1 MEVLSF
7 GEQVKIILSR
17 KGMTIKELAELI
29 EDTTGKKMSRQ
40 NLTQRLGRDNF
51 QEKDMRMIAK
61 ILGCPFQLSI
71 FPVENEEGE
80 KAEPMEELLLKY
92 VKHPKVQPRKK
103 KESSEEGFYQ
113 QVLVFDQDTPET
125 AAPET
130 DNVEEAA
137 VPASGRE
144 PVSEEAYKEGTAAPV
159 SAPEPSPGDAYT
171 NGTGEDPAEPFGI
184 SEASE
189 EETDYD
195 DGEELLELDILDP
208 EDSEDLDEADLL
220 YGGFKTKRIDRKA
233 ILAAAEKAEKEKWD
247 AVTGAVDS
255 AGEESGAGENKADDD
270 IVTVDSTGRDGGAGD
285 QRQDT
290 VTGAYYGMEEQRQ
303 GAVTGAYSGMDVQ
316 RQDTVTGAHYG
327 MEEQRQGAVTGAY
340 SGMDVQRQETRAG
353 TDTPKETAAAE
364 ERDMTIGELYM
375 IHKELDELEE
385 TIHPKKDPV
394 PAVPVVPAAPDPVPA
409 ARLEE
414 VEEEPEPEDFEPVIR
429 YEDAEENL
437 ELGEMNPYTGREYQ
451 TNSVRMH
458 PTRIGYVQVYD
469 RFQHGWTDMTE
480 WAFLGYQERKKT
492 LLGRDYEPPIY
503 LD

>member
-71 FPVENEEGE
+71 FPVENEAGE
-80 KAEPMEELLLKY
+80 KTEPMEELLLKY
-92 VKHPKVQPRKK
+92 VKHPKVQPKKK
-103 KESSEEGFYQ
+103 KETQDDGFYQ

-125 AAPET
+125 AAEEP
-130 DNVEEAA
+130 DRKEEAA
-137 VPASGRE
+137 VPQDADRMPSAGE
-144 PVSEEAYKEGTAAPV
+144 MMEMTEGKEEAAPV
-159 SAPEPSPGDAYT
+159 GSRDASMEDAYADES
-171 NGTGEDPAEPFGI
+171 GET
-184 SEASE
+184 S
-189 EETDYD
+189 DYD
-195 DGEELLELDILDP
+195 DGEDLLELDILDP

-247 AVTGAVDS
+247 AVTGTADRAEEDSSAEEHKSGGGMESGNSPGVYGGEEEQKPS
-255 AGEESGAGENKADDD
+255 AG
-270 IVTVDSTGRDGGAGD
+270 
-285 QRQDT
+285 
-290 VTGAYYGMEEQRQ
+290 TGAHYDMEEQKPDAGPEMRYDREEQRQ
-303 GAVTGAYSGMDVQ
+303 DLG
-316 RQDTVTGAHYG
+316 
-327 MEEQRQGAVTGAY
+327 
-340 SGMDVQRQETRAG
+340 
-353 TDTPKETAAAE
+353 TPKETAAAE

-385 TIHPKKDPV
+385 SIHPNVNTGMASSAQAVPAVPAVPEPV
-394 PAVPVVPAAPDPVPA
+394 PAVRQV
-409 ARLEE
+409 EE
-414 VEEEPEPEDFEPVIR
+414 EEEPEPEDFEPVIR

>member
-71 FPVENEEGE
+71 FPVENEAGE
-80 KAEPMEELLLKY
+80 KTEPMEELLLKY
-92 VKHPKVQPRKK
+92 VKHPKVQPKKK
-103 KESSEEGFYQ
+103 KETQDDGFYQ

-125 AAPET
+125 AAEEP
-130 DNVEEAA
+130 DRKEEAA
-137 VPASGRE
+137 VPQDADRMPSAGE
-144 PVSEEAYKEGTAAPV
+144 MMEMTEGKEEAAPV
-159 SAPEPSPGDAYT
+159 GSRDASMEDAYADES
-171 NGTGEDPAEPFGI
+171 GET
-184 SEASE
+184 S
-189 EETDYD
+189 DYD
-195 DGEELLELDILDP
+195 DGEDLLELDILDP

-247 AVTGAVDS
+247 AVTGTADRAEEDSSAEEHKSGDGMETGNSPGMYGGEEEQKPS
-255 AGEESGAGENKADDD
+255 AGTGVRYGIEEQKPSAG
-270 IVTVDSTGRDGGAGD
+270 
-285 QRQDT
+285 
-290 VTGAYYGMEEQRQ
+290 TGARYDMEEQKPDAGPEMRYDREEQRQ
-303 GAVTGAYSGMDVQ
+303 DLG
-316 RQDTVTGAHYG
+316 
-327 MEEQRQGAVTGAY
+327 
-340 SGMDVQRQETRAG
+340 
-353 TDTPKETAAAE
+353 TPKETAAAE

-385 TIHPKKDPV
+385 SIHPNVNTGMASSAQAVPAVPAVPEPV
-394 PAVPVVPAAPDPVPA
+394 PAV
-409 ARLEE
+409 RQ
-414 VEEEPEPEDFEPVIR
+414 VEEEEDPEPEDCEPVIR

>member
-71 FPVENEEGE
+71 FPVENEAGE
-80 KAEPMEELLLKY
+80 KTEPMEELLLKY
-92 VKHPKVQPRKK
+92 VKHPKVQPKKK
-103 KESSEEGFYQ
+103 KETQDDGFYQ

-125 AAPET
+125 AAEEP
-130 DNVEEAA
+130 DRKEEAA
-137 VPASGRE
+137 VPQDADRMPSAGE
-144 PVSEEAYKEGTAAPV
+144 MMEMTEGKEEAAPV
-159 SAPEPSPGDAYT
+159 GSRDASMEDAYADES
-171 NGTGEDPAEPFGI
+171 GET
-184 SEASE
+184 S
-189 EETDYD
+189 DYD
-195 DGEELLELDILDP
+195 DGEDLLELDILDP

-247 AVTGAVDS
+247 AVTGTADRAEEDSSAEEHKSGDGMETGNSPGMYGGEEEQKPS
-255 AGEESGAGENKADDD
+255 AG
-270 IVTVDSTGRDGGAGD
+270 
-285 QRQDT
+285 
-290 VTGAYYGMEEQRQ
+290 TGARYDMEEQKPDAGPEMRYDREEQRQ
-303 GAVTGAYSGMDVQ
+303 DLG
-316 RQDTVTGAHYG
+316 
-327 MEEQRQGAVTGAY
+327 
-340 SGMDVQRQETRAG
+340 
-353 TDTPKETAAAE
+353 TPKETAAAE

-385 TIHPKKDPV
+385 SIHPNVNTGMASSAQAVPAVPAVPEPV
-394 PAVPVVPAAPDPVPA
+394 PAV
-409 ARLEE
+409 RQ
-414 VEEEPEPEDFEPVIR
+414 VEEEEDPEPEDFEPVIR

>member
-71 FPVENEEGE
+71 FPVENEAGE
-80 KAEPMEELLLKY
+80 KTEPMEELLLKY
-92 VKHPKVQPRKK
+92 VKHPKVQPKKK
-103 KESSEEGFYQ
+103 KETQDDGFYQ

-125 AAPET
+125 AAEEP
-130 DNVEEAA
+130 DRKEEAA
-137 VPASGRE
+137 VPQDADRMPSAGE
-144 PVSEEAYKEGTAAPV
+144 MMEMTEGKEEAAPV
-159 SAPEPSPGDAYT
+159 GSRDASMEDAYADES
-171 NGTGEDPAEPFGI
+171 GET
-184 SEASE
+184 S
-189 EETDYD
+189 DYD
-195 DGEELLELDILDP
+195 DGEDLLELDILDP

-247 AVTGAVDS
+247 AVTGTADRAEEDSSAEEHKSGDGMETGNSPGMYGGEEEQKPS
-255 AGEESGAGENKADDD
+255 AG
-270 IVTVDSTGRDGGAGD
+270 
-285 QRQDT
+285 
-290 VTGAYYGMEEQRQ
+290 
-303 GAVTGAYSGMDVQ
+303 
-316 RQDTVTGAHYG
+316 TGAHYG
-327 MEEQRQGAVTGAY
+327 IEEQKPSAGTGARYDMEEQKPDAGPEMRYDREEQRQDLG
-340 SGMDVQRQETRAG
+340 
-353 TDTPKETAAAE
+353 TPKETAAAE

-385 TIHPKKDPV
+385 SIHPNVNTGMASSAQAVPAVPAVPEPV
-394 PAVPVVPAAPDPVPA
+394 PAVRQV
-409 ARLEE
+409 EE
-414 VEEEPEPEDFEPVIR
+414 EEEPEPEDFEPVIR

>member
-71 FPVENEEGE
+71 FPVENEAGE
-80 KAEPMEELLLKY
+80 KTEPMEELLLKY
-92 VKHPKVQPRKK
+92 VKHPKVQPKKK
-103 KESSEEGFYQ
+103 KETQDDGFYQ

-125 AAPET
+125 AAEEP
-130 DNVEEAA
+130 DRKEEAA
-137 VPASGRE
+137 VPQDADRMPSAGE
-144 PVSEEAYKEGTAAPV
+144 MMEMTEGKEEAAPV
-159 SAPEPSPGDAYT
+159 GIRDASMEDAYADES
-171 NGTGEDPAEPFGI
+171 GET
-184 SEASE
+184 S
-189 EETDYD
+189 DYD
-195 DGEELLELDILDP
+195 DGEDLLELDILDP

-247 AVTGAVDS
+247 AVTGTADRAEEDSSAEEHKSGDGMETGNSPGMYGGEEEQKPS
-255 AGEESGAGENKADDD
+255 AG
-270 IVTVDSTGRDGGAGD
+270 
-285 QRQDT
+285 
-290 VTGAYYGMEEQRQ
+290 TGARYDMEEQKPDAGPEMRYDREEQRQ
-303 GAVTGAYSGMDVQ
+303 DLG
-316 RQDTVTGAHYG
+316 
-327 MEEQRQGAVTGAY
+327 
-340 SGMDVQRQETRAG
+340 
-353 TDTPKETAAAE
+353 TPKETAAAE

-385 TIHPKKDPV
+385 SIHPNVNTGMASSAQAVPAVPAVPEPV
-394 PAVPVVPAAPDPVPA
+394 PAV
-409 ARLEE
+409 RQ
-414 VEEEPEPEDFEPVIR
+414 VEEEEDPEPEDFEPVIR

>member
-71 FPVENEEGE
+71 FPVENEAGE
-80 KAEPMEELLLKY
+80 KTEPMEELLLKY
-92 VKHPKVQPRKK
+92 VKHPKVQPKKK
-103 KESSEEGFYQ
+103 KETQDDGFYQ

-125 AAPET
+125 AAEEP
-130 DNVEEAA
+130 DRKEEAA
-137 VPASGRE
+137 VPQDADRMPSAGE
-144 PVSEEAYKEGTAAPV
+144 MIEMTEGKEEAAPV
-159 SAPEPSPGDAYT
+159 GSRDASMEDAYADES
-171 NGTGEDPAEPFGI
+171 GET
-184 SEASE
+184 S
-189 EETDYD
+189 DYD

-247 AVTGAVDS
+247 AVTGTADRAEEDSSAEEHKSGGGMESGNSPGVYGGEEEQKPS
-255 AGEESGAGENKADDD
+255 AGPGALYGIEEQKPDAGPEMRYD
-270 IVTVDSTGRDGGAGD
+270 R
-285 QRQDT
+285 
-290 VTGAYYGMEEQRQ
+290 EEQRQ
-303 GAVTGAYSGMDVQ
+303 DLG
-316 RQDTVTGAHYG
+316 
-327 MEEQRQGAVTGAY
+327 
-340 SGMDVQRQETRAG
+340 
-353 TDTPKETAAAE
+353 TPKETAAAE

-385 TIHPKKDPV
+385 SIHPNVNTGMASSAQAVPAVPAVPEPV
-394 PAVPVVPAAPDPVPA
+394 PAVRQV
-409 ARLEE
+409 EE
-414 VEEEPEPEDFEPVIR
+414 EEEPEPEDFEPVIR

-480 WAFLGYQERKKT
+480 WPFLG
-492 LLGRDYEPPIY
+492 
-503 LD
+503 

>member
-71 FPVENEEGE
+71 FPVENEAGE
-80 KAEPMEELLLKY
+80 KTEPMEELLLKY
-92 VKHPKVQPRKK
+92 VKHPKVQPKKK
-103 KESSEEGFYQ
+103 KENQDDGFYQ

-125 AAPET
+125 AAEEP
-130 DNVEEAA
+130 DRKEEAA
-137 VPASGRE
+137 VSQDAERTPSAGE
-144 PVSEEAYKEGTAAPV
+144 MTAAKEET
-159 SAPEPSPGDAYT
+159 APAGSRDASMGDAYA
-171 NGTGEDPAEPFGI
+171 GESG
-184 SEASE
+184 EAS
-189 EETDYD
+189 DYD

-208 EDSEDLDEADLL
+208 EDSEDLDEADFL

-247 AVTGAVDS
+247 AVTGTADRAEEDSSEEEHKSGDGMETGNSPGMYGGEEEQKAS
-255 AGEESGAGENKADDD
+255 AG
-270 IVTVDSTGRDGGAGD
+270 
-285 QRQDT
+285 
-290 VTGAYYGMEEQRQ
+290 TGARYDMEEQKPDA
-303 GAVTGAYSGMDVQ
+303 GAEMRYDRENQ
-316 RQDTVTGAHYG
+316 RRDL
-327 MEEQRQGAVTGAY
+327 
-340 SGMDVQRQETRAG
+340 G
-353 TDTPKETAAAE
+353 TAKETAAAE

-385 TIHPKKDPV
+385 SIHPNVNTGMVSSAQAV
-394 PAVPVVPAAPDPVPA
+394 PAVPEVPEPVPA
-409 ARLEE
+409 ARQAEAEE
-414 VEEEPEPEDFEPVIR
+414 DPEPEDFEPVIR

>member
-71 FPVENEEGE
+71 FPVENEAGE
-80 KAEPMEELLLKY
+80 KTEPMEELLLKY
-92 VKHPKVQPRKK
+92 VKHPKVQPKKK
-103 KESSEEGFYQ
+103 KENQDDGFYQ

-125 AAPET
+125 AAEEP
-130 DNVEEAA
+130 DRKEEAA
-137 VPASGRE
+137 VSQDAERTPSAGE
-144 PVSEEAYKEGTAAPV
+144 MTEMTAAKEETA
-159 SAPEPSPGDAYT
+159 SAGSRDASMGDAYA
-171 NGTGEDPAEPFGI
+171 GESG
-184 SEASE
+184 
-189 EETDYD
+189 ETSDYD

-247 AVTGAVDS
+247 AVTGTADRAEEDS
-255 AGEESGAGENKADDD
+255 SAEEHKSGDGMETGNSPGMYGGEEEQK
-270 IVTVDSTGRDGGAGD
+270 
-285 QRQDT
+285 QDL
-290 VTGAYYGMEEQRQ
+290 G
-303 GAVTGAYSGMDVQ
+303 
-316 RQDTVTGAHYG
+316 
-327 MEEQRQGAVTGAY
+327 
-340 SGMDVQRQETRAG
+340 
-353 TDTPKETAAAE
+353 TPKETAAAE

-385 TIHPKKDPV
+385 SIHPNVNTGMASSAQAVPAVPAVPEPV
-394 PAVPVVPAAPDPVPA
+394 PAVRQV
-409 ARLEE
+409 EE
-414 VEEEPEPEDFEPVIR
+414 EEEPEPEDFEPVIR

>member
-71 FPVENEEGE
+71 FPVENEAGE
-80 KAEPMEELLLKY
+80 KTEPMEELLLKY
-92 VKHPKVQPRKK
+92 VKHPKVQPKKK
-103 KESSEEGFYQ
+103 KENQDDGFYQ

-125 AAPET
+125 AAEEP
-130 DNVEEAA
+130 DRKEEAA
-137 VPASGRE
+137 VPQDADRMPSAGE
-144 PVSEEAYKEGTAAPV
+144 MMEMTEGKEEAAPV
-159 SAPEPSPGDAYT
+159 GIRDASMEDAYADES
-171 NGTGEDPAEPFGI
+171 GET
-184 SEASE
+184 S
-189 EETDYD
+189 DYD
-195 DGEELLELDILDP
+195 DGEDLLELDILDP

-247 AVTGAVDS
+247 AVTGTADRAEEDSSAEEHKSGDGMEIGNSPGMYGGEEEQKPS
-255 AGEESGAGENKADDD
+255 AG
-270 IVTVDSTGRDGGAGD
+270 
-285 QRQDT
+285 
-290 VTGAYYGMEEQRQ
+290 
-303 GAVTGAYSGMDVQ
+303 
-316 RQDTVTGAHYG
+316 TGAHYG
-327 MEEQRQGAVTGAY
+327 IEEQKPSAGTGVRYGIEEQKPSAGTGAHYDMEEQKPDAGPEMRYDREEQRQDLG
-340 SGMDVQRQETRAG
+340 
-353 TDTPKETAAAE
+353 TPKETAAAE

-385 TIHPKKDPV
+385 SIHPNV
-394 PAVPVVPAAPDPVPA
+394 NTGMVSSAQAVPAAPAVPEPVPA
-409 ARLEE
+409 ARHAEE
-414 VEEEPEPEDFEPVIR
+414 DPEPEDFEPVIR

>member
-71 FPVENEEGE
+71 FPVENEAGE
-80 KAEPMEELLLKY
+80 KTEPMEELLLKY
-92 VKHPKVQPRKK
+92 VKHPKVQPKKK
-103 KESSEEGFYQ
+103 KETQDDGFYQ

-125 AAPET
+125 AAEEP
-130 DNVEEAA
+130 DRKEEAA
-137 VPASGRE
+137 VPQDADRMPSAGE
-144 PVSEEAYKEGTAAPV
+144 MIEMTEGKEEAAPV
-159 SAPEPSPGDAYT
+159 GSRDASMEDAYADES
-171 NGTGEDPAEPFGI
+171 GET
-184 SEASE
+184 S
-189 EETDYD
+189 DYD
-195 DGEELLELDILDP
+195 DGEDLLELDILDP

-247 AVTGAVDS
+247 AVTGTADRAEEDSSSEEHKSGGGMESGNSPGVYGGEEEQKPS
-255 AGEESGAGENKADDD
+255 AGPGA
-270 IVTVDSTGRDGGAGD
+270 R
-285 QRQDT
+285 
-290 VTGAYYGMEEQRQ
+290 YGMEEQKPDAGPEMR
-303 GAVTGAYSGMDVQ
+303 YD
-316 RQDTVTGAHYG
+316 R
-327 MEEQRQGAVTGAY
+327 EEQRQDLG
-340 SGMDVQRQETRAG
+340 
-353 TDTPKETAAAE
+353 TPKETAAAE

-385 TIHPKKDPV
+385 SIHPNVNTGMASSAQAVPAVPAVPEPV
-394 PAVPVVPAAPDPVPA
+394 PAVRQV
-409 ARLEE
+409 EE
-414 VEEEPEPEDFEPVIR
+414 EEEPEPEDFEPVIR

>member
-71 FPVENEEGE
+71 FPVENEAGE
-80 KAEPMEELLLKY
+80 KTEPMEELLLKY
-92 VKHPKVQPRKK
+92 VKHPKVQPKKK
-103 KESSEEGFYQ
+103 KETQDDGFYQ

-125 AAPET
+125 AAEEP
-130 DNVEEAA
+130 DRKEEAA
-137 VPASGRE
+137 VPQDADRMPSAGE
-144 PVSEEAYKEGTAAPV
+144 MIEMTEGKEEAAPV
-159 SAPEPSPGDAYT
+159 GSRDASMEDAYADES
-171 NGTGEDPAEPFGI
+171 GET
-184 SEASE
+184 S
-189 EETDYD
+189 DYD
-195 DGEELLELDILDP
+195 DGEDLLELDILDP

-247 AVTGAVDS
+247 AVTGTADRAEEDSSAEEHKSGGGMESGNSPGVYGGEEEQKPS
-255 AGEESGAGENKADDD
+255 AGPGA
-270 IVTVDSTGRDGGAGD
+270 R
-285 QRQDT
+285 
-290 VTGAYYGMEEQRQ
+290 YGMEEQKPDAGPEMR
-303 GAVTGAYSGMDVQ
+303 YD
-316 RQDTVTGAHYG
+316 R
-327 MEEQRQGAVTGAY
+327 EEQRQDLG
-340 SGMDVQRQETRAG
+340 
-353 TDTPKETAAAE
+353 TPKETAAAE

-385 TIHPKKDPV
+385 SIHPNVNTGMASSAQAVPAVPAVPEPV
-394 PAVPVVPAAPDPVPA
+394 PAVRQV
-409 ARLEE
+409 EE
-414 VEEEPEPEDFEPVIR
+414 EEEPEPEDFEPVIR

>member
-71 FPVENEEGE
+71 FPVENEAGE
-80 KAEPMEELLLKY
+80 KTEPMEELLLKY
-92 VKHPKVQPRKK
+92 VKHPKVQPKKK
-103 KESSEEGFYQ
+103 KETQDDGFYQ

-125 AAPET
+125 AAEEP
-130 DNVEEAA
+130 DRKEEAA
-137 VPASGRE
+137 VSQDAERTPSAGE
-144 PVSEEAYKEGTAAPV
+144 MTEMTEGKEEAAPV
-159 SAPEPSPGDAYT
+159 GSRDASMEDAYADES
-171 NGTGEDPAEPFGI
+171 GET
-184 SEASE
+184 S
-189 EETDYD
+189 DYD
-195 DGEELLELDILDP
+195 DGEDLLELDILDP

-247 AVTGAVDS
+247 AVTGTADRAEEDS
-255 AGEESGAGENKADDD
+255 SAEEHKSGDGMETGNSPGMYGGE
-270 IVTVDSTGRDGGAGD
+270 
-285 QRQDT
+285 
-290 VTGAYYGMEEQRQ
+290 EEQRQ
-303 GAVTGAYSGMDVQ
+303 DLG
-316 RQDTVTGAHYG
+316 
-327 MEEQRQGAVTGAY
+327 
-340 SGMDVQRQETRAG
+340 
-353 TDTPKETAAAE
+353 TPKETAAAE

-385 TIHPKKDPV
+385 SIHPNV
-394 PAVPVVPAAPDPVPA
+394 NTGMVSSAQAVPAAPAVPEPVPA
-409 ARLEE
+409 ARHAEE
-414 VEEEPEPEDFEPVIR
+414 DPEPEDFEPVIR

>member
-71 FPVENEEGE
+71 FPVENEAGE
-80 KAEPMEELLLKY
+80 KTEPMEELLLKY
-92 VKHPKVQPRKK
+92 VKHPKVQPKKK
-103 KESSEEGFYQ
+103 KETQDDGFYQ

-125 AAPET
+125 AAEEP
-130 DNVEEAA
+130 DRKEEAA
-137 VPASGRE
+137 VPQDADRMPSAGE
-144 PVSEEAYKEGTAAPV
+144 MIEMTEGKEEAAPV
-159 SAPEPSPGDAYT
+159 GSRDASMEDAYADES
-171 NGTGEDPAEPFGI
+171 GET
-184 SEASE
+184 S
-189 EETDYD
+189 DYD
-195 DGEELLELDILDP
+195 DGEDLLELDILDP

-247 AVTGAVDS
+247 AVTGTADRAEEDSSAEEHKSGGGMESGNSPGVYGGEEEQKPS
-255 AGEESGAGENKADDD
+255 AGPGA
-270 IVTVDSTGRDGGAGD
+270 R
-285 QRQDT
+285 
-290 VTGAYYGMEEQRQ
+290 YGMEEQKPDAGPEMR
-303 GAVTGAYSGMDVQ
+303 YD
-316 RQDTVTGAHYG
+316 R
-327 MEEQRQGAVTGAY
+327 EEQRQDLG
-340 SGMDVQRQETRAG
+340 
-353 TDTPKETAAAE
+353 TPKETAAAE

-385 TIHPKKDPV
+385 SIHPNVNTGMASSAQAV
-394 PAVPVVPAAPDPVPA
+394 PAVPTVPEPVPA
-409 ARLEE
+409 ARQA
-414 VEEEPEPEDFEPVIR
+414 EEEEDPEPEDFEPVIR

>member
-71 FPVENEEGE
+71 FPVENEAGE
-80 KAEPMEELLLKY
+80 KTEPMEELLLKY
-92 VKHPKVQPRKK
+92 VKHPKVQPKKK
-103 KESSEEGFYQ
+103 KETQDDGFYQ

-125 AAPET
+125 AAEEP
-130 DNVEEAA
+130 DRKEEAA
-137 VPASGRE
+137 VPQDADRMPSAGE
-144 PVSEEAYKEGTAAPV
+144 MMEMTEGKEEAAPV
-159 SAPEPSPGDAYT
+159 GIRDASMEDAYADES
-171 NGTGEDPAEPFGI
+171 GET
-184 SEASE
+184 S
-189 EETDYD
+189 DYD
-195 DGEELLELDILDP
+195 DGEDLLELDILDP

-247 AVTGAVDS
+247 AVTGTADRAEEDSSAEEHKSGGGMESGNSPGVYGGEEEQKPS
-255 AGEESGAGENKADDD
+255 AG
-270 IVTVDSTGRDGGAGD
+270 
-285 QRQDT
+285 
-290 VTGAYYGMEEQRQ
+290 TGARYDMEEQKPDAGPEMRYDREEQRQ
-303 GAVTGAYSGMDVQ
+303 DLG
-316 RQDTVTGAHYG
+316 
-327 MEEQRQGAVTGAY
+327 
-340 SGMDVQRQETRAG
+340 
-353 TDTPKETAAAE
+353 TPKETAAAE

-385 TIHPKKDPV
+385 SIHPNVNTGMASSAQAVPEPV
-394 PAVPVVPAAPDPVPA
+394 PAVRQV
-409 ARLEE
+409 EE
-414 VEEEPEPEDFEPVIR
+414 EEEPEPEDFEPVIR

>member
-71 FPVENEEGE
+71 FPVENEAGE
-80 KAEPMEELLLKY
+80 KTEPMEELLLKY
-92 VKHPKVQPRKK
+92 VKHPKVQPKKK
-103 KESSEEGFYQ
+103 KETQDDGFYQ

-125 AAPET
+125 AAEEP
-130 DNVEEAA
+130 DRKEEAA
-137 VPASGRE
+137 VPQDADRMPSAGE
-144 PVSEEAYKEGTAAPV
+144 MIEMTEGKEEAAPV
-159 SAPEPSPGDAYT
+159 GSRDASMEDAYADES
-171 NGTGEDPAEPFGI
+171 GET
-184 SEASE
+184 S
-189 EETDYD
+189 DYD
-195 DGEELLELDILDP
+195 DGEDLLELDILDP

-247 AVTGAVDS
+247 AVTGTADRAEEDSSAEEHKSGGGMESGNSPGVYGGEEEQKPS
-255 AGEESGAGENKADDD
+255 AG
-270 IVTVDSTGRDGGAGD
+270 
-285 QRQDT
+285 
-290 VTGAYYGMEEQRQ
+290 TGARYDMEEQKPDAGPEMRYDREEQRQ
-303 GAVTGAYSGMDVQ
+303 DLG
-316 RQDTVTGAHYG
+316 
-327 MEEQRQGAVTGAY
+327 
-340 SGMDVQRQETRAG
+340 
-353 TDTPKETAAAE
+353 TPKETAAAE

-385 TIHPKKDPV
+385 SIHPNVNTGMASSAQAVPAVPAVPEPV
-394 PAVPVVPAAPDPVPA
+394 PAVRQV
-409 ARLEE
+409 EE
-414 VEEEPEPEDFEPVIR
+414 EEEPEPEDFEPVIR

>member
-71 FPVENEEGE
+71 FPVENEAGE
-80 KAEPMEELLLKY
+80 KTEPMEELLLKY
-92 VKHPKVQPRKK
+92 VKHPKVQPKKK
-103 KESSEEGFYQ
+103 KETQDDGFYQ

-125 AAPET
+125 AAEEP
-130 DNVEEAA
+130 DRKEEAA
-137 VPASGRE
+137 VPQDADRMPSAGDMME
-144 PVSEEAYKEGTAAPV
+144 MTEGKEEAAPV
-159 SAPEPSPGDAYT
+159 GIRDASMEDAYADES
-171 NGTGEDPAEPFGI
+171 GET
-184 SEASE
+184 S
-189 EETDYD
+189 DYD

-220 YGGFKTKRIDRKA
+220 YGGFKTKRNDRKP
-233 ILAAAEKAEKEKWD
+233 ILAAAEKAEKEKWEALPGTAD
-247 AVTGAVDS
+247 RAEEDSSAEEHKSGDGMETGNSPGMYGGEEEQKPSAGTGVRYGIEEQKPSAGTGARYDMEEQKPD
-255 AGEESGAGENKADDD
+255 AGPEMRYD
-270 IVTVDSTGRDGGAGD
+270 R
-285 QRQDT
+285 
-290 VTGAYYGMEEQRQ
+290 EEQRQ
-303 GAVTGAYSGMDVQ
+303 DLG
-316 RQDTVTGAHYG
+316 
-327 MEEQRQGAVTGAY
+327 
-340 SGMDVQRQETRAG
+340 
-353 TDTPKETAAAE
+353 TPKETAAAE

-385 TIHPKKDPV
+385 SIHPNVNTGMASSAQAVPAVPAVPEPV
-394 PAVPVVPAAPDPVPA
+394 PAV
-409 ARLEE
+409 RQ
-414 VEEEPEPEDFEPVIR
+414 VEEEEDPEPEDFEPVIR

>member
-71 FPVENEEGE
+71 FPVENEAGE
-80 KAEPMEELLLKY
+80 KTEPMEELLLKY
-92 VKHPKVQPRKK
+92 VKHPKVQPKKK
-103 KESSEEGFYQ
+103 KETQDDGFYQ

-125 AAPET
+125 AAEEP
-130 DNVEEAA
+130 DRKEEAA
-137 VPASGRE
+137 VPQDADRMPSAGE
-144 PVSEEAYKEGTAAPV
+144 MMEMTEGKEEAAPV
-159 SAPEPSPGDAYT
+159 GSRDASMEDAYADES
-171 NGTGEDPAEPFGI
+171 GET
-184 SEASE
+184 S
-189 EETDYD
+189 DYD

-247 AVTGAVDS
+247 AVTGTADRAEEDSSAEEHKSGDGMETGNSPGVYGGEEEQKPS
-255 AGEESGAGENKADDD
+255 AG
-270 IVTVDSTGRDGGAGD
+270 
-285 QRQDT
+285 
-290 VTGAYYGMEEQRQ
+290 TGARYDMEEQKPDAGPEMRYDREEQRQ
-303 GAVTGAYSGMDVQ
+303 DLG
-316 RQDTVTGAHYG
+316 
-327 MEEQRQGAVTGAY
+327 
-340 SGMDVQRQETRAG
+340 
-353 TDTPKETAAAE
+353 TPKETAAAE

-385 TIHPKKDPV
+385 SIHPNVNTGMASSAQAV
-394 PAVPVVPAAPDPVPA
+394 PAVPTVPEPVPA
-409 ARLEE
+409 ARQA
-414 VEEEPEPEDFEPVIR
+414 EEEEDPEPEDFEPVIR

>member
-71 FPVENEEGE
+71 FPVENEAGE
-80 KAEPMEELLLKY
+80 KTEPMEELLLKY
-92 VKHPKVQPRKK
+92 VKHPKVQPKKK
-103 KESSEEGFYQ
+103 KETQDDGFYQ

-125 AAPET
+125 AAEEP
-130 DNVEEAA
+130 DRKEEAA
-137 VPASGRE
+137 VPQDADRMPSAGE
-144 PVSEEAYKEGTAAPV
+144 MMEMTEGKEEAAPV
-159 SAPEPSPGDAYT
+159 GSRDASMEDAYADES
-171 NGTGEDPAEPFGI
+171 GET
-184 SEASE
+184 S
-189 EETDYD
+189 DYD
-195 DGEELLELDILDP
+195 DGEDLLELDILDP
-208 EDSEDLDEADLL
+208 EDSEDLDEADIL

-247 AVTGAVDS
+247 AVTGTADRTEEDSSAEEHKSGGGMENGNSPGMYGGEEEQKPS
-255 AGEESGAGENKADDD
+255 AGPGALYGIEEQKPDAGSEMRYD
-270 IVTVDSTGRDGGAGD
+270 R
-285 QRQDT
+285 
-290 VTGAYYGMEEQRQ
+290 EEQRQ
-303 GAVTGAYSGMDVQ
+303 DLG
-316 RQDTVTGAHYG
+316 
-327 MEEQRQGAVTGAY
+327 
-340 SGMDVQRQETRAG
+340 
-353 TDTPKETAAAE
+353 TPKETAAAE

-385 TIHPKKDPV
+385 SIHPNVNTGMASSAQAVPAVPAVPEPV
-394 PAVPVVPAAPDPVPA
+394 PAV
-409 ARLEE
+409 RQ
-414 VEEEPEPEDFEPVIR
+414 VEEEEDPEPEDFEPVIR

>member
-71 FPVENEEGE
+71 FPVENEAGE
-80 KAEPMEELLLKY
+80 KTEPMEELLLKY
-92 VKHPKVQPRKK
+92 VKHPKAQPKKK
-103 KESSEEGFYQ
+103 KENQDDGFYQ

-125 AAPET
+125 AAEEP
-130 DNVEEAA
+130 DRKEEAA
-137 VPASGRE
+137 VSQDAERTPSAGE
-144 PVSEEAYKEGTAAPV
+144 MTEMTAAKEET
-159 SAPEPSPGDAYT
+159 APAGSRDASMGDAYA
-171 NGTGEDPAEPFGI
+171 GESG
-184 SEASE
+184 
-189 EETDYD
+189 ETSDYD

-247 AVTGAVDS
+247 AVTGTADRAEEDSSAEEHKSGDGMETGNSPGMYGGEEEQKAS
-255 AGEESGAGENKADDD
+255 AG
-270 IVTVDSTGRDGGAGD
+270 
-285 QRQDT
+285 
-290 VTGAYYGMEEQRQ
+290 
-303 GAVTGAYSGMDVQ
+303 
-316 RQDTVTGAHYG
+316 TGAHYG
-327 MEEQRQGAVTGAY
+327 MEEQKPSAGTGAY
-340 SGMDVQRQETRAG
+340 YDMEEQKPDAGAEMRYDRENQRQDLG
-353 TDTPKETAAAE
+353 TAKETAAAE

-385 TIHPKKDPV
+385 SIHPNVNTGMASSAQAV
-394 PAVPVVPAAPDPVPA
+394 PAVTAVPEPVPA
-409 ARLEE
+409 ARQAEAEE
-414 VEEEPEPEDFEPVIR
+414 DPEPEDFEPVIR

>member
-71 FPVENEEGE
+71 FPVENEAGE
-80 KAEPMEELLLKY
+80 KTEPMEELLLKY
-92 VKHPKVQPRKK
+92 VKHPKVQPKKK
-103 KESSEEGFYQ
+103 KENQDDGFYQ

-125 AAPET
+125 AA
-130 DNVEEAA
+130 EEPDRKEEGA
-137 VPASGRE
+137 VSQDADRTPPAGE
-144 PVSEEAYKEGTAAPV
+144 MTEMTAAKEET
-159 SAPEPSPGDAYT
+159 APAGSRDASMGDAYA
-171 NGTGEDPAEPFGI
+171 GESG
-184 SEASE
+184 
-189 EETDYD
+189 ETSDYD

-247 AVTGAVDS
+247 AVTGTADRAEEDSSEEEHKSGDGMENSPGMYGGEEEQKAS
-255 AGEESGAGENKADDD
+255 AG
-270 IVTVDSTGRDGGAGD
+270 
-285 QRQDT
+285 
-290 VTGAYYGMEEQRQ
+290 
-303 GAVTGAYSGMDVQ
+303 
-316 RQDTVTGAHYG
+316 TGAHYG
-327 MEEQRQGAVTGAY
+327 MEEQKPDAGTEAHYDMEEQKPDAGAEMRY
-340 SGMDVQRQETRAG
+340 DRENQRQDFG
-353 TDTPKETAAAE
+353 TAKETAAAE

-385 TIHPKKDPV
+385 SIHPNV
-394 PAVPVVPAAPDPVPA
+394 NMGMASSAQAVPTVPEVPEPVPA
-409 ARLEE
+409 ARQA
-414 VEEEPEPEDFEPVIR
+414 EPEDFEPVIR

>member
-71 FPVENEEGE
+71 FPVENEAGE
-80 KAEPMEELLLKY
+80 KTEPMEELLLKY
-92 VKHPKVQPRKK
+92 VKHPKVQPKKK
-103 KESSEEGFYQ
+103 KETQDDGFYQ

-125 AAPET
+125 AAEEP
-130 DNVEEAA
+130 DRKEEAA
-137 VPASGRE
+137 VPQDADRMPSAGE
-144 PVSEEAYKEGTAAPV
+144 MMEMTEGKEEAAPV
-159 SAPEPSPGDAYT
+159 GIRDASMEDAYADES
-171 NGTGEDPAEPFGI
+171 GET
-184 SEASE
+184 S
-189 EETDYD
+189 DYD
-195 DGEELLELDILDP
+195 DGEDLLELDILDP

-220 YGGFKTKRIDRKA
+220 YGGVKTKRIDRKA

-247 AVTGAVDS
+247 AVTGTADRAEEDSSAEEHKSGDGMETGNSPGMYGGEEEQKPS
-255 AGEESGAGENKADDD
+255 AGTGVRYGIEEQKPSAG
-270 IVTVDSTGRDGGAGD
+270 TGVR
-285 QRQDT
+285 
-290 VTGAYYGMEEQRQ
+290 YGIEEQRQ
-303 GAVTGAYSGMDVQ
+303 DLG
-316 RQDTVTGAHYG
+316 
-327 MEEQRQGAVTGAY
+327 
-340 SGMDVQRQETRAG
+340 
-353 TDTPKETAAAE
+353 TPKETAAAE

-385 TIHPKKDPV
+385 SIHPNVNTGMASSAQAVPAVPAVPEPV
-394 PAVPVVPAAPDPVPA
+394 PAV
-409 ARLEE
+409 RQ
-414 VEEEPEPEDFEPVIR
+414 VEEEEDPEPEDFEPVIR

>member
-71 FPVENEEGE
+71 FPVENEAGE
-80 KAEPMEELLLKY
+80 KTEPMEELLLKY
-92 VKHPKVQPRKK
+92 VKHPKVQPKKK
-103 KESSEEGFYQ
+103 KETQDDGFYQ

-125 AAPET
+125 AAEEP
-130 DNVEEAA
+130 DRKEEAA
-137 VPASGRE
+137 VSQDAERTPSAGE
-144 PVSEEAYKEGTAAPV
+144 MTEMTAAKEETA
-159 SAPEPSPGDAYT
+159 SAGSRDASMGDAYA
-171 NGTGEDPAEPFGI
+171 GESG
-184 SEASE
+184 
-189 EETDYD
+189 ETSDYD

-247 AVTGAVDS
+247 AVTGTADRAEEDSSAEEHKSGGGMESGNSPGVYGGEEEQKPS
-255 AGEESGAGENKADDD
+255 AGPGA
-270 IVTVDSTGRDGGAGD
+270 R
-285 QRQDT
+285 
-290 VTGAYYGMEEQRQ
+290 YGMEEQKPDAGPEMR
-303 GAVTGAYSGMDVQ
+303 YD
-316 RQDTVTGAHYG
+316 R
-327 MEEQRQGAVTGAY
+327 EEQRQDLG
-340 SGMDVQRQETRAG
+340 
-353 TDTPKETAAAE
+353 TPKETAAAE

-385 TIHPKKDPV
+385 SIHPNVNTGMASSAQAVPAVPAVPEPV
-394 PAVPVVPAAPDPVPA
+394 PAVRQV
-409 ARLEE
+409 EE
-414 VEEEPEPEDFEPVIR
+414 EEEPEPEDFEPVIR

>member
-71 FPVENEEGE
+71 FPVENEAGE
-80 KAEPMEELLLKY
+80 KTEPMEELLLKY
-92 VKHPKVQPRKK
+92 VKHPKAQPKKK
-103 KESSEEGFYQ
+103 KENQDDGFYQ

-125 AAPET
+125 AAEEP
-130 DNVEEAA
+130 DRKEEAA
-137 VPASGRE
+137 VSQDAERTPSAGE
-144 PVSEEAYKEGTAAPV
+144 MTEMTAAKEET
-159 SAPEPSPGDAYT
+159 APAGSRDASMGDAYA
-171 NGTGEDPAEPFGI
+171 GESG
-184 SEASE
+184 
-189 EETDYD
+189 ETSDYD

-247 AVTGAVDS
+247 AVTGTADRAEEDSSAEEHKSGDGMETGNSPGMYGGEEEQKPS
-255 AGEESGAGENKADDD
+255 AG
-270 IVTVDSTGRDGGAGD
+270 
-285 QRQDT
+285 
-290 VTGAYYGMEEQRQ
+290 TGAYYDMEEQKPDA
-303 GAVTGAYSGMDVQ
+303 GAEMRYDRENQ
-316 RQDTVTGAHYG
+316 RQDL
-327 MEEQRQGAVTGAY
+327 
-340 SGMDVQRQETRAG
+340 G
-353 TDTPKETAAAE
+353 TAKETAAAE

-385 TIHPKKDPV
+385 SIHPNVNTGMASSAQAV
-394 PAVPVVPAAPDPVPA
+394 PAVTAVPEPVPA
-409 ARLEE
+409 ARQAEAEE
-414 VEEEPEPEDFEPVIR
+414 DPEPEDFEPVIR

>member
-71 FPVENEEGE
+71 FPVENEAGE
-80 KAEPMEELLLKY
+80 KTEPMEELLLKY
-92 VKHPKVQPRKK
+92 VKHPKVQPKKK
-103 KESSEEGFYQ
+103 KETQDDGFYQ

-125 AAPET
+125 AAEEP
-130 DNVEEAA
+130 DRKEEAA
-137 VPASGRE
+137 VPQDADRMPSAGE
-144 PVSEEAYKEGTAAPV
+144 MMEMTEGKEEAAPV
-159 SAPEPSPGDAYT
+159 GSRDASMEDAYADES
-171 NGTGEDPAEPFGI
+171 GET
-184 SEASE
+184 S
-189 EETDYD
+189 DYD
-195 DGEELLELDILDP
+195 DGEDLLELDILDP

-247 AVTGAVDS
+247 AVTGTADRAEEDSSAEEHKSGDGMETGNSPGMYGGEEEQKPS
-255 AGEESGAGENKADDD
+255 AG
-270 IVTVDSTGRDGGAGD
+270 
-285 QRQDT
+285 
-290 VTGAYYGMEEQRQ
+290 TGARYDMEEQKPDAGPEMRYDREEQRQ
-303 GAVTGAYSGMDVQ
+303 DLG
-316 RQDTVTGAHYG
+316 
-327 MEEQRQGAVTGAY
+327 
-340 SGMDVQRQETRAG
+340 
-353 TDTPKETAAAE
+353 TPKETAAAE

-385 TIHPKKDPV
+385 SIHPNVNTGMASSAQAVPAVPAVPEPV
-394 PAVPVVPAAPDPVPA
+394 PAVRQV
-409 ARLEE
+409 EE
-414 VEEEPEPEDFEPVIR
+414 EEEPEPEDFEPVIR

>member
-71 FPVENEEGE
+71 FPVENEAGE
-80 KAEPMEELLLKY
+80 KTEPMEELLLKY
-92 VKHPKVQPRKK
+92 VKHPKVQPKKK
-103 KESSEEGFYQ
+103 KETQDDGFYQ

-125 AAPET
+125 AA
-130 DNVEEAA
+130 EEPDRKEEVA
-137 VPASGRE
+137 VSQDADRTPSAGE
-144 PVSEEAYKEGTAAPV
+144 MTEMTAAKEET
-159 SAPEPSPGDAYT
+159 APAGSRDASMEDAYADES
-171 NGTGEDPAEPFGI
+171 GET
-184 SEASE
+184 S
-189 EETDYD
+189 DYD

-247 AVTGAVDS
+247 AVTGTADRAEEDSSAEEHKSGDGMETGNSPGMYGGEEEQKPS
-255 AGEESGAGENKADDD
+255 AG
-270 IVTVDSTGRDGGAGD
+270 
-285 QRQDT
+285 
-290 VTGAYYGMEEQRQ
+290 TGAHYDMEEQKPDAGPEMRYDREEQRQ
-303 GAVTGAYSGMDVQ
+303 DLG
-316 RQDTVTGAHYG
+316 
-327 MEEQRQGAVTGAY
+327 
-340 SGMDVQRQETRAG
+340 
-353 TDTPKETAAAE
+353 TPKETAAAE

-385 TIHPKKDPV
+385 SIHPNVNTGMASSAQAVPAVPAVPEPV
-394 PAVPVVPAAPDPVPA
+394 PAVRQV
-409 ARLEE
+409 EE
-414 VEEEPEPEDFEPVIR
+414 EEEPEPEDFEPVIR

>member
-71 FPVENEEGE
+71 FPVENEAGE
-80 KAEPMEELLLKY
+80 KTEPMEELLLKY
-92 VKHPKVQPRKK
+92 VKHPKVQPKKK
-103 KESSEEGFYQ
+103 KETQDDGFYQ

-125 AAPET
+125 AVEEP
-130 DNVEEAA
+130 DRKEEAA
-137 VPASGRE
+137 VPQEADRMPSAGE
-144 PVSEEAYKEGTAAPV
+144 MMEMTEGKEEAAPV
-159 SAPEPSPGDAYT
+159 GIRDASMEDAYADES
-171 NGTGEDPAEPFGI
+171 GET
-184 SEASE
+184 S
-189 EETDYD
+189 DYD

-247 AVTGAVDS
+247 AVTGTADRAEEDSSAEEHKSGDGMETGNSPGMYGGEEEQKPS
-255 AGEESGAGENKADDD
+255 AGPGA
-270 IVTVDSTGRDGGAGD
+270 R
-285 QRQDT
+285 
-290 VTGAYYGMEEQRQ
+290 YGMEEQKPDAGPEMR
-303 GAVTGAYSGMDVQ
+303 YD
-316 RQDTVTGAHYG
+316 R
-327 MEEQRQGAVTGAY
+327 EEQRQDLG
-340 SGMDVQRQETRAG
+340 
-353 TDTPKETAAAE
+353 TPKETAAAE

-385 TIHPKKDPV
+385 SIHPNVNTGMASSAQAVPAVPAVPEPV
-394 PAVPVVPAAPDPVPA
+394 PAVRQV
-409 ARLEE
+409 EE
-414 VEEEPEPEDFEPVIR
+414 EEEPEPEDFEPVIR

>member
-71 FPVENEEGE
+71 FPVENEAGE
-80 KAEPMEELLLKY
+80 KTEPMEELLLKY
-92 VKHPKVQPRKK
+92 VKHPKVQPKKK
-103 KESSEEGFYQ
+103 KETQDDGFYQ

-125 AAPET
+125 AAEEP
-130 DNVEEAA
+130 DRKEEAA
-137 VPASGRE
+137 VPQDADRMPSAGE
-144 PVSEEAYKEGTAAPV
+144 MMEMTEGKEEAAPV
-159 SAPEPSPGDAYT
+159 GSRDASMEDAYADES
-171 NGTGEDPAEPFGI
+171 GET
-184 SEASE
+184 S
-189 EETDYD
+189 DYD
-195 DGEELLELDILDP
+195 DGEDLLELDILDP

-247 AVTGAVDS
+247 AVTGTADRAEEDSSAEEHKSGDGMETGNSPGMYGGEDEQKPS
-255 AGEESGAGENKADDD
+255 AG
-270 IVTVDSTGRDGGAGD
+270 
-285 QRQDT
+285 
-290 VTGAYYGMEEQRQ
+290 
-303 GAVTGAYSGMDVQ
+303 
-316 RQDTVTGAHYG
+316 TGAHYG
-327 MEEQRQGAVTGAY
+327 IEEQKPSAGTGARYDMEEQKPDAGPEMRYDREEQRQDLG
-340 SGMDVQRQETRAG
+340 
-353 TDTPKETAAAE
+353 TPKETAAAE

-385 TIHPKKDPV
+385 SIHPNVNTGMASSAQAVPAVPAVPEPV
-394 PAVPVVPAAPDPVPA
+394 PAV
-409 ARLEE
+409 RQ
-414 VEEEPEPEDFEPVIR
+414 VEEEEDPEPEDFEPVIR